1 MQKLRLEKKLR
12 QTKRFSLYFS
22 LIIGI
27 FHVMKLIT
35 SKTNP
40 NNNKVAIKVI
50 KKDLFDQ
57 KMLERVEREIQFL
70 TMMDHPHIVKVFF

>member
-1 MQKLRLEKKLR
+1 
-12 QTKRFSLYFS
+12 
-22 LIIGI
+22 
-27 FHVMKLIT
+27 MKLIT